1 MLGTGI
7 LAWRKIARHKKTP
20 VHLILFVTDH
30 CNAKCGTCFYWQSL
44 NHGESLKT
52 EHIQR
57 ISEAIGELVWLDIS
71 GGEPFLRKDI
81 DAICHRFVDHNGARL
96 INIPTNAIQT
106 AVIERSV
113 RGILANPAKFRLNI
127 AISLDAIGENHDR
140 VRGVPGNYA
149 KALATLDALR
159 RVREEDRRLALS
171 AVTTVMLHNI
181 EDVKKLLVLG
191 ASEWELDYHSLNIL
205 RGQPMDRALQP
216 PTPEQYA
223 EVSKL
228 QLQLC
233 RKYFRGRWGAFGG
246 WTATLGRFILN
257 RYYMREIE
265 GHPKD
270 ISCNAGDVSCVVDAN
285 CDVYFCELLKPV
297 GNLKSYNWD
306 FDRLWH
312 DFEATQLR
320 QKVQNG
326 CHCTHECFQTKN
338 LIFTPWRL
346 V

>member
-1 MLGTGI
+1 
-7 LAWRKIARHKKTP
+7 
-20 VHLILFVTDH
+20 
-30 CNAKCGTCFYWQSL
+30 
-44 NHGESLKT
+44 
-52 EHIQR
+52 
-57 ISEAIGELVWLDIS
+57 VWLDIS

-171 AVTTVMLHNI
+171 VVTTVMLHNI